1 LVGEDKEKPS
11 DQKGQMP
18 RIKVYFAFADF
29 LKAHS
34 QRTTGTYTDL
44 GYYIS
49 DYFTKPLDSGD
60 PEGDFFEEASGDQVQ
75 TILALYTRTDARAR
89 RLSGVEMLCHTCS
102 LFASS

>member
-1 LVGEDKEKPS
+1 
-11 DQKGQMP
+11 MP

-60 PEGDFFEEASGDQVQ
+60 PEGDFSKEEIERISREAGAIPVSLGPWVLRTETAAVAAVALLNHELRLAAASAQA
-75 TILALYTRTDARAR
+75 TA
-89 RLSGVEMLCHTCS
+89 
-102 LFASS
+102 